1 MIVLKDGLT
10 LLNILSAATSSVALS
25 YDLIIAIFALR
36 VLAL

>member
-1 MIVLKDGLT
+1 MIVLKDGQT
-10 LLNILSAATSSVALS
+10 LLSILSAATSSVALS

>member
-1 MIVLKDGLT
+1 MIVLKDGQMPLS
-10 LLNILSAATSSVALS
+10 ILSAATSSVALS